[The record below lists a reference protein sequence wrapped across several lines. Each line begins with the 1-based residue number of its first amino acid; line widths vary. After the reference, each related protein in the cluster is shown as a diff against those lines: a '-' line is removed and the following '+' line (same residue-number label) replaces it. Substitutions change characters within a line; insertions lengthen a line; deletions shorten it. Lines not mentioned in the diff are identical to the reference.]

1 MRVAGEQ
8 FLQIPEKYKYLKRKT
23 LSEIH
28 IDKAL
33 KNEFKIK
40 IYKTCKNTKDQM
52 MSDIGTIKYRIE
64 IHMFNI
70 IKKELEELKIKVNE
84 NNQ

>member
-8 FLQIPEKYKYLKRKT
+8 FLQMPEKYKSIKRKT

-33 KNEFKIK
+33 KNELKIK
-40 IYKTCKNTKDQM
+40 IYKTCKNTKDPN
-52 MSDIGTIKYRIE
+52 DVRYWD
-64 IHMFNI
+64 H
-70 IKKELEELKIKVNE
+70 
-84 NNQ
+84 